1 MSEERTNIKQ
11 LISSS
16 ERIGTIG
23 SPSSTS
29 ELSLDILGT
38 AVTKKLVGELAL
50 FRFSQDGKPHYA
62 LGQITEV
69 QLRNIWLEDP
79 TMRSL
84 ARQRGQV
91 NPVSGQQDTHLGDMT
106 TRQLFVHVSRP
117 YLRLSSRCDE
127 ASP

>member
-1 MSEERTNIKQ
+1 MTAETRSVQELLT
-11 LISSS
+11 SS

-23 SPSSTS
+23 SPSSTA

-38 AVTKKLVGELAL
+38 AVGKKLVGELAL
-50 FRFSQDGKPHYA
+50 FGFPQDGKPHYA

-69 QLRNIWLEDP
+69 ELKNIWLEDP

-91 NPVSGQQDTHLGDMT
+91 NPVSGLQDTHLGDMT
-106 TRQLFVHVSRP
+106 TSAVFS
-117 YLRLSSRCDE
+117 DNGKT
-127 ASP
+127 

>member
-1 MSEERTNIKQ
+1 MTNERTIEQ
-11 LISSS
+11 LISTS

-23 SPSSTS
+23 SSSSTS

-38 AVTKKLVGELAL
+38 AVNKKLVGELAL

-69 QLRNIWLEDP
+69 QLKNIWLEDP

-91 NPVSGQQDTHLGDMT
+91 NPEEKARGQVFKYKKLTNQDLTPCFL
-106 TRQLFVHVSRP
+106 LF
-117 YLRLSSRCDE
+117 SSHNNP
-127 ASP
+127 SPKMP

>member
-1 MSEERTNIKQ
+1 MSNEKENIDQ

-23 SPSSTS
+23 SPSSTGK
-29 ELSLDILGT
+29 LSLDILGT
-38 AVTKKLVGELAL
+38 AVSKKLVGELAL
-50 FRFSQDGKPHYA
+50 FRFPQDGNPNYA
-62 LGQITEV
+62 LGQIIEV

-91 NPVSGQQDTHLGDMT
+91 NPVSGQQDTHLGQM
-106 TRQLFVHVSRP
+106 
-117 YLRLSSRCDE
+117 
-127 ASP
+127 

>member
-1 MSEERTNIKQ
+1 MGKKGAKMSDEKTNTEQ

-29 ELSLDILGT
+29 ALSLDILGT
-38 AVTKKLVGELAL
+38 AVGKKLVGELAL
-50 FRFSQDGKPHYA
+50 FRFAQDGYPHYA

-69 QLRNIWLEDP
+69 RLRNIWLEDP

-84 ARQRGQV
+84 ARQRGQ
-91 NPVSGQQDTHLGDMT
+91 
-106 TRQLFVHVSRP
+106 
-117 YLRLSSRCDE
+117 
-127 ASP
+127 

>member
-1 MSEERTNIKQ
+1 MSEEKVNIEQ
-11 LISSS
+11 LISYS

-29 ELSLDILGT
+29 KLSLNILET
-38 AVTKKLVGELAL
+38 AVKKKLVGELAL
-50 FRFSQDGKPHYA
+50 FSFHQDDKPHYA

-69 QLRNIWLEDP
+69 QLKNIWLEDP

-91 NPVSGQQDTHLGDMT
+91 NPVS
-106 TRQLFVHVSRP
+106 
-117 YLRLSSRCDE
+117 
-127 ASP
+127 